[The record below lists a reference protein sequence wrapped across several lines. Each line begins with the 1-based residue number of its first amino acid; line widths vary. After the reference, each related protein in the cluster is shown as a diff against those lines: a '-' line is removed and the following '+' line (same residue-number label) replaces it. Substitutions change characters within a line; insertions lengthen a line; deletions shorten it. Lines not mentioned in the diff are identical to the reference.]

1 MLGKSQHLSFM
12 KVKIIAEI
20 ITDVWVY
27 PDDVL
32 NSDTVGDYK
41 AELDCDVVNSSLQ
54 HLLDK
59 KVEGDITILSA
70 EPIEEGIA
78 QYSQMLNNWY
88 PEYQQRM
95 QEYESKRIQPNLG

>member
-1 MLGKSQHLSFM
+1 M

-20 ITDVWVY
+20 VTDVWVH
-27 PDDVL
+27 PSDVL

-41 AELDCDVVNSSLQ
+41 AELDCDIINSSLQ
-54 HLLDK
+54 HLIDK
-59 KVEGDITILSA
+59 RINGDITILSA
-70 EPIEEGIA
+70 EPYEDGVD
-78 QYSQMLNNWY
+78 QYKEVLNNWH

>member
-1 MLGKSQHLSFM
+1 M

-54 HLLDK
+54 YLLDK
-59 KVEGDITILSA
+59 NVDGDITILSA
-70 EPIEEGIA
+70 EPIEEGIE
-78 QYSQMLNNWY
+78 QYSQMLNSWY
-88 PEYQQRM
+88 PEYQERM
-95 QEYESKRIQPNLG
+95 REYESQRIQQNLG

>member
-20 ITDVWVY
+20 ITDVWVH
-27 PDDVL
+27 PSDVL

-41 AELDCDVVNSSLQ
+41 SELDCDVINSSLQ
-54 HLLDK
+54 HLINKGIND
-59 KVEGDITILSA
+59 DITILSA
-70 EPIEEGIA
+70 EPIEEGIE
-78 QYSQMLNNWY
+78 QYSQILNNWY

-95 QEYESKRIQPNLG
+95 QEYESNF